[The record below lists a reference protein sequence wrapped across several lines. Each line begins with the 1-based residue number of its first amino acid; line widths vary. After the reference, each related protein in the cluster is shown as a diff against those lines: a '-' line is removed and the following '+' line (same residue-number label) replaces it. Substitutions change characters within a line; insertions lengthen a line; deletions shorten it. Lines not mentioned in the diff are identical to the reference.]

1 MKKVIFTLAFILVGS
16 ITFAN
21 NSVKKEE
28 IKTVKVKLTNNKQ
41 ADMWMSTCTRTVTNS
56 DTGES
61 YTVSGLGFGSSRAA
75 ARANFH
81 SKTLKRASDLAD
93 EFNNQN

>member
-1 MKKVIFTLAFILVGS
+1 MKKIIFTLAFMLVSS

-28 IKTVKVKLTNNKQ
+28 IKTVKVELMNNKQ

-61 YTVSGLGFGSSRAA
+61 YTVSGLGFGSSRAS
-75 ARANFH
+75 ARANCH
-81 SKTLKRASDLAD
+81 SNSLKVANDLVS
-93 EFNNQN
+93 ELGN